1 MHGKRAGGFHELDL
15 TREQRQ
21 QIGRIMREQH
31 KAHRE
36 IHQRYLDKL
45 PQKEREAMQ
54 KEFRDNRE
62 KRQQEIRGVLT
73 PEQQKRFDERRKQ
86 MEERR
91 AEWKEFQ
98 QWKAEKQKA
107 RYYSPAS
114 PRRSGPMPD
123 RLFSIGGETLCARSS
138 GESWR
143 VSGWLWPWWPVSPF
157 CWAVPSTRIPGSLPA
172 IRW

>member
-1 MHGKRAGGFHELDL
+1 MRKTLTALLVAAALPVTAMAWPGHAPEHRFGPDAPHHQGMHGKRAGGFHELDL

-98 QWKAEKQKA
+98 QWKAEKHKA
-107 RYYSPAS
+107 R
-114 PRRSGPMPD
+114 
-123 RLFSIGGETLCARSS
+123 
-138 GESWR
+138 
-143 VSGWLWPWWPVSPF
+143 
-157 CWAVPSTRIPGSLPA
+157 
-172 IRW
+172 